1 MPVYILF
8 FIILA
13 MGSRTGAGIGRLLRD
28 LGMTTPQIVLLVVL
42 IVVGVIALIVI
53 GEQRKK
59 KTLQKAAFQG
69 LTFGDEMG
77 VLHLVAR
84 GATEPQGQSKIPLM
98 SRLRNF
104 ETADEVYEYVY
115 KKFDEAAFE
124 KILVHKLGTDTHVE
138 FVYNAEETDDANLAR
153 LKALIS

>member
-1 MPVYILF
+1 
-8 FIILA
+8 
-13 MGSRTGAGIGRLLRD
+13 
-28 LGMTTPQIVLLVVL
+28 
-42 IVVGVIALIVI
+42 
-53 GEQRKK
+53 
-59 KTLQKAAFQG
+59 
-69 LTFGDEMG
+69 MG